1 MSPSLRL
8 KILLFTLVRTLV
20 NTMHRMVYALLPAFA
35 RGVGVDLETFAR
47 ALAVRSLVGV
57 ASPLIGS
64 VSDQR
69 GRKFG
74 ILLGMSL
81 FLLGAG
87 IVIVWPTFPVLVAS
101 MLLTTTGKY
110 ILDPSMHAFVGDQ
123 VPYQQRGLAIAL
135 IEMGWSLSFIVGIPL
150 AGFLI
155 SRGGWIAP
163 FPLLT
168 GLAVLSIIILARQ
181 VPNTPAQT
189 TQQTNLLAGVRDIL
203 THPSAIAGLLVGLWM
218 SAANEVVNII
228 FGVWL
233 EESFQLQVTALGA
246 ASLVIGISELAG
258 EGLVGAITDRVGKTR
273 AIASGLILNSLM
285 ALALPMLGQTLPGAV
300 VGLFLFYITF
310 EFSLVS
316 SIPMMTEIM
325 PGRRATLLAVNIAGL
340 SLGRALA
347 GWLAT
352 PVFEGGIFASGL
364 VALGFNLF
372 SLLALR
378 QVHVEESVRLPDQIT
393 S

>member
-1 MSPSLRL
+1 
-8 KILLFTLVRTLV
+8 
-20 NTMHRMVYALLPAFA
+20 MHRMVYALLPAFA

-47 ALAVRSLVGV
+47 ALAVRSLLGV

-81 FLLGAG
+81 FLLGTG
-87 IVIVWPTFPVLVAS
+87 IVIVWPTFHGLVTA
-101 MLLTTTGKY
+101 MLLTTMGKY
-110 ILDPSMHAFVGDQ
+110 VLDPSMHAFVGDQ
-123 VPYQQRGLAIAL
+123 VPYHQRGLAIAL

-155 SRGGWIAP
+155 ARGGWMAP
-163 FPLLT
+163 FPLLA
-168 GLAVLSIIILARQ
+168 GLALLSIIILAWQ
-181 VPNTPAQT
+181 LPNVPAQLI
-189 TQQTNLLAGVRDIL
+189 QRTNLFAGVRDIL

-273 AIASGLILNSLM
+273 AIAGGLILNSLM
-285 ALALPMLGQTLPGAV
+285 ALALPVLGRALPGAV

-347 GWLAT
+347 AWIA
-352 PVFEGGIFASGL
+352 PSVFALGIFASGL
-364 VALGFNLF
+364 VAVGFNLF

-378 QVHVEESVRLPDQIT
+378 GVQVEDSVRLAEKIA

>member
-1 MSPSLRL
+1 MNPYRE

-47 ALAVRSLVGV
+47 ALAVRSLLGV

-81 FLLGAG
+81 FLLGTG
-87 IVIVWPTFPVLVAS
+87 IVIVWPTFHGLVTA
-101 MLLTTTGKY
+101 MLLTTMGKY
-110 ILDPSMHAFVGDQ
+110 VLDPSMHAFVGDQ
-123 VPYQQRGLAIAL
+123 VPYHQRGLAIAL

-155 SRGGWIAP
+155 ARGGWMAP
-163 FPLLT
+163 FPLLA
-168 GLAVLSIIILARQ
+168 GLALLSIIILAWQ
-181 VPNTPAQT
+181 LPNVPAQLI
-189 TQQTNLLAGVRDIL
+189 QRTNLFAGVRDIL

-273 AIASGLILNSLM
+273 AIAGGLILNSLM
-285 ALALPMLGQTLPGAV
+285 ALALPVLGRALPGAV

-347 GWLAT
+347 AWIA
-352 PVFEGGIFASGL
+352 PSVFALGIFASGL
-364 VALGFNLF
+364 VAVGFNLF

-378 QVHVEESVRLPDQIT
+378 GVQVEDSVRLAEKIA

>member
-1 MSPSLRL
+1 MNPFRE
-8 KILLFTLVRTLV
+8 KILLFTFVRTLV

-47 ALAVRSLVGV
+47 ALAVRSLLGV

-81 FLLGAG
+81 FLLGTG
-87 IVIVWPTFPVLVAS
+87 IVIVWPTFPVLVAA

-110 ILDPSMHAFVGDQ
+110 VLDPSMHAFVGDQ
-123 VPYQQRGLAIAL
+123 VPYHQRGLAIAL

-155 SRGGWIAP
+155 ARGGWMAP
-163 FPLLT
+163 FPLLA
-168 GLAVLSIIILARQ
+168 GLALVSIIILAWQ
-181 VPNTPAQT
+181 LPNVPAQLI
-189 TQQTNLLAGVRDIL
+189 QRTNLFAGVRDIL
-203 THPSAIAGLLVGLWM
+203 THPSAVAGLLVGLWM

-273 AIASGLILNSLM
+273 AIAGGLILNSLM
-285 ALALPMLGQTLPGAV
+285 ALALPVLGHTLPGAV

-347 GWLAT
+347 AWIA
-352 PVFEGGIFASGL
+352 PSVFALGIFASGL
-364 VALGFNLF
+364 VAVGFNLF

-378 QVHVEESVRLPDQIT
+378 GVQVEDSVRLAEKIA